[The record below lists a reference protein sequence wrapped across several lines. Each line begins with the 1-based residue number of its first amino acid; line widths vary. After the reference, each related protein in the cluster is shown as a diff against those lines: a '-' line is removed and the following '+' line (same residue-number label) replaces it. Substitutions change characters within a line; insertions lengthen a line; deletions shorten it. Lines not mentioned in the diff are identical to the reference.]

1 MSLWDKA
8 WPGGSIRLGLANG
21 AAPLDADRRI
31 PSDFMPL
38 EIVEGAI
45 LQTADFEVPRRVIND
60 VNTADGSVTGT
71 LPPDL
76 SEGER
81 FYFND
86 YAGTWVT
93 NPFYVDPNGQA
104 FADVG
109 DGSNPAEP
117 MKCSTPARFELVFAG
132 GKLRVRY

>member
-31 PSDFMPL
+31 PFDFMPS

-45 LQTADFEVPRRVIND
+45 LHTTDFEIVRHFRND

-76 SEGER
+76 REGER
-81 FYFND
+81 FPFND
-86 YAGTWVT
+86 YAGTWAT
-93 NPFYVDPNGQA
+93 NPFYIDPNGHE
-104 FADVG
+104 FEDLG
-109 DGSNPAEP
+109 DGSDPSEP
-117 MKCSTPARFELVFAG
+117 MSCAGVARFEIVFAA
-132 GKLRVRY
+132 GKLRVRL